1 MPQLTTSLDGAVVM
15 ASPALGAL
23 AGARLDADQVFP
35 WGTVTGVGRGCRI
48 ASQVLVAIAL

>member
-1 MPQLTTSLDGAVVM
+1 M

-23 AGARLDADQVFP
+23 ADARLDADQVFP

-48 ASQVLVAIAL
+48 ASQVLIAIALWPQTWDYTVGV